1 MQEKARLEGLTRQVL
16 NQALRQLEA
25 SGTAGVRPARRLLA
39 VLTGGEAGRVE
50 ALAFLGRLRESGWK
64 VTLILSR
71 AAARLLDQDRL
82 REELGPSRIIVD
94 GDDLSSSALATLLR
108 EHQEIVVPVLTAN
121 TAAKLAVGIADTLP
135 ATLIWHGLLAGKR
148 VTAARDA
155 ADPHHPG
162 FWGQALHGGG
172 DSGKLNPALAKR
184 MEENLK
190 ILASY
195 GVRLVDVARLPGLF
209 TGEPAVLAG
218 RDAASRDA
226 APRKVITRAEIED
239 LASGAGAGGEIELVV
254 EPGTVVTPLAR
265 DAARERG
272 VTIRTGPGKGGRDAG
287 R

>member
-1 MQEKARLEGLTRQVL
+1 MQEKARLEGLTRHVL
-16 NQALRQLEA
+16 DQALRQLEA
-25 SGTAGVRPARRLLA
+25 SGIAGTRPAGRLLA

-50 ALAFLGRLRESGWK
+50 ALAFLGRVRETGWK

-82 REELGPSRIIVD
+82 REELGLSRIVVD

-108 EHQEIVVPVLTAN
+108 EHPEIVVPVLTAN
-121 TAAKLAVGIADTLP
+121 TAAKLAAGIADTLP
-135 ATLIWHGLLAGKR
+135 TTLIWHGLLEGKR
-148 VTAARDA
+148 VTAARNA
-155 ADPHHPG
+155 ADPHNPA
-162 FWGQALHGGG
+162 FWGQTLHGGG
-172 DSGKLNPALAKR
+172 DPGKLNPAMAKR

-195 GVRLVDVARLPGLF
+195 GVRLVDVAQLPGLF
-209 TGEPAVLAG
+209 SGEPAALVG
-218 RDAASRDA
+218 RDA
-226 APRKVITRAEIED
+226 APRRVITRAEIEE